1 MGMDTPASE
10 AGLRWD
16 RVLQSRELRARLTFT
31 IGALLL
37 WRLLH
42 LVPLPGIDPE
52 VMAATLSRYGMINR
66 GNVIALGLT
75 PFVAVW
81 AFCEGRED
89 PSGRLDRS
97 RSPICHRRN
106 RRIPGLRR
114 GIRRTRSIEASRK
127 DPRPHSQ
134 NAQTATN
141 GIRPSAITLPG

>member
-1 MGMDTPASE
+1 MSMDTPASE

-52 VMAATLSRYGMINR
+52 VMAATLSRYGMINH

-81 AFCEGRED
+81 GLSFNDVLFNGLWAGLNPMSCMKNHAAPNEIN
-89 PSGRLDRS
+89 STA
-97 RSPICHRRN
+97 HR
-106 RRIPGLRR
+106 
-114 GIRRTRSIEASRK
+114 TM
-127 DPRPHSQ
+127 
-134 NAQTATN
+134 
-141 GIRPSAITLPG
+141 